1 MASIS
6 AADEAYAAALEEIEQ
21 VKRAGER
28 ELWLDKPQFHAL
40 SRIPPEVAG
49 IARLT
54 RLDLT
59 LTQVSDLTPLAG
71 LTGLTGLFLNRTQIS
86 DLTPLTGL
94 TGLTRLDLDQTQV
107 SDLTPLAGLT
117 GLTVLWLTQT
127 QVSDLRPIRALP
139 FDGGDSRPALWFS
152 STPATR
158 TDAELARLAEIKDA
172 TQRTR
177 ETLAYLKTLPP
188 WPKPYTP
195 AARPDG
201 IPPQPI
207 GGAPIPP
214 RDIRTAARQI
224 HFLLN
229 NALVTRTTADQFA
242 TQIETAL
249 RGVPVTRGNELPPVL
264 QMMADV
270 AVVLR
275 HLAPNG
281 QDHSRAIEES
291 ALRLQIAH
299 LEDLVINL
307 RHALADE
314 SKAREAAE
322 ALARR
327 DNFWTSVKRGAG
339 EKAGAWGVG
348 LVGVGAIGAL
358 TFFLGSDHKDLQGLL
373 TVFNGLKN

>member
-6 AADEAYAAALEEIEQ
+6 AADKAYAAALEEIER
-21 VKRAGER
+21 VKRAGETQLR
-28 ELWLDKPQFHAL
+28 LSESRFHAL

-49 IARLT
+49 IAGLT
-54 RLDLT
+54 RLWLT
-59 LTQVSDLTPLAG
+59 ETQVSDFTPLAGLKGLKSLWLSQTQITDLTPLAG
-71 LTGLTGLFLNRTQIS
+71 LTGLTRLYLSRTQIT
-86 DLTPLTGL
+86 DLTPIAGLTGL
-94 TGLTRLDLDQTQV
+94 TGLWLD
-107 SDLTPLAGLT
+107 
-117 GLTVLWLTQT
+117 QT

-139 FDGGDSRPALWFS
+139 FNGKDSRLGLRFR
-152 STPATR
+152 STPATQS
-158 TDAELARLAEIKDA
+158 DAELARLAAIKDT
-172 TQRTR
+172 TQRIN

-201 IPPQPI
+201 TPPQPI
-207 GGAPIPP
+207 GEAPIPP
-214 RDIRTAARQI
+214 RDIRTAAGQI

-322 ALARR
+322 ALAGR
-327 DNFWTSVKRGAG
+327 DGFWTSVKRGAG
-339 EKAGAWGVG
+339 EKVGAWGVG